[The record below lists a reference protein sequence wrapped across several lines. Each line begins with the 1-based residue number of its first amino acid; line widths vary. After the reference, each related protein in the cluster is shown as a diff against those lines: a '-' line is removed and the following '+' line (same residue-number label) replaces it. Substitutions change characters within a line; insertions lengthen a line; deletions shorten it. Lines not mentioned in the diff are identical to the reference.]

1 MTLLLCNITVGASLT
16 NMLASHEVLAYA
28 DRMVANREVSLTVI
42 KFLSCNNVGDSV
54 MEQALDKWVVTSFC
68 VKNVRNWT
76 VVYVE
81 NLN

>member
-54 MEQALDKWVVTSFC
+54 ME
-68 VKNVRNWT
+68 
-76 VVYVE
+76 
-81 NLN
+81 